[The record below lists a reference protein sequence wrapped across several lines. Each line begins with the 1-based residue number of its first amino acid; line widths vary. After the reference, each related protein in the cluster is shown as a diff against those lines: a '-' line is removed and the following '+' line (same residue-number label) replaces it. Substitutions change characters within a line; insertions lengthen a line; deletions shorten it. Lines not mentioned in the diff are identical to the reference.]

1 MWITRAGESQ
11 GPRGAPGHGGRD
23 MDKDLI
29 YYRRRR
35 AEEQAAEDL
44 ALNPKVRAAHRRL
57 VAGYDER
64 IAALEQSD
72 TITELHLV
80 RAR

>member
-1 MWITRAGESQ
+1 MWITRGGESQ
-11 GPRGAPGHGGRD
+11 GPRRATEYGGRD
-23 MDKDLI
+23 MDKDLT

-44 ALNPKVRAAHRRL
+44 ALNPKVRAAHRGL

-64 IAALEQSD
+64 IAALEQSN
-72 TITELHLV
+72 TATELHLV
-80 RAR
+80 SAR